1 MKHRDAADSKR
12 YRMLAAKFIDKYG
25 IDITYPQRVVYI
37 QNVDN
42 STGEIKG
49 TKKKATGTNVA
60 IEDTPES

>member
-1 MKHRDAADSKR
+1 MS
-12 YRMLAAKFIDKYG
+12 IP
-25 IDITYPQRVVYI
+25 YPQRVVYL

-60 IEDTPES
+60 IDDSQES